1 MEWLGLLLVPAIPD
15 EGFCPTCKQTAL
27 LTRRGK
33 CVWCD
38 TVVATPRATR
48 TKAGHNVNR
57 GFPINMGEDV
67 IEEAIARYRAGAS
80 VRQVGIELV
89 DRTTYSS
96 AKSLTMALYTQFR
109 HRGIGIL
116 SRVEQNTKHG
126 LSRREQRDPVY
137 RREARIRR
145 GEIRGVMCIEPHAGY
160 HKRPCKRPAL
170 AGSGY
175 CMFHD
180 PARRDE
186 VAATLTRARKARAAT

>member
-1 MEWLGLLLVPAIPD
+1 MAAIPD

-48 TKAGHNVNR
+48 TKVGHNVNR
-57 GFPINMGEDV
+57 GFPINMSEEV
-67 IEEAIARYRAGAS
+67 IEDAIARYRAGAN
-80 VRQVGIELV
+80 VRQVAITLV

-96 AKSLTMALYTQFR
+96 AKALAGALYTQFR

-116 SRVEQNTKHG
+116 TSAEQNAKHG
-126 LSRREQRDPVY
+126 LMRRQQRDPAY

-145 GEIRGVMCIEPHAGY
+145 GEIRGVMCHEPHAGY
-160 HKRPCKRPAL
+160 HKRPCQLPAL
-170 AGSGY
+170 AGSDY

-186 VAATLTRARKARAAT
+186 VAATLTRARQARAAA